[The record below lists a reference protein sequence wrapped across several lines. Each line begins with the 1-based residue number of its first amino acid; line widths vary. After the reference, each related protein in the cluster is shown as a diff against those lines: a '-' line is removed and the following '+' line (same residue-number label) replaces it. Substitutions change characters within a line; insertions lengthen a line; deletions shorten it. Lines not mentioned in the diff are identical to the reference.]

1 MGLPVLVR
9 VDTECA
15 CVVLAFDA
23 YAWAYAFAFSSMTTQ
38 ALFLL
43 LVGFQASHWH
53 TFHIT

>member
-9 VDTECA
+9 
-15 CVVLAFDA
+15 VVLAFDA

-43 LVGFQASHWH
+43 LVEFQASHWH